1 MRFIHPVD
9 KVSITQH
16 FGENPQTYA
25 QFGLKG
31 HNGIDY
37 RTRFVDSPLGRR
49 YVLAPAA
56 GTIEEVGNQ
65 GTKGYGIY
73 CRIRHEDGSQ
83 STLGHFTKL
92 YVKLG
97 LLVKKGD
104 RIALSGNTGFSSGP
118 HIHWG
123 WRPKNLDSKNGFAG
137 YEDQEKMIGDEP
149 ECNIKCPKHCI

>member
-65 GTKGYGIY
+65 GTKGYG
-73 CRIRHEDGSQ
+73 
-83 STLGHFTKL
+83 FTKL

-149 ECNIKCPKHCI
+149 ECNKKCPKHCV

>member
-1 MRFIHPVD
+1 MRFIHPID
-9 KVSITQH
+9 KVYVTQR
-16 FGENPQTYA
+16 FGENPKVYA

-31 HNGIDY
+31 HNGLDY

-49 YVLAPAA
+49 YVVAPAA

-92 YVKLG
+92 YVSKG
-97 LLVKKGD
+97 QVVKKGEN
-104 RIALSGNTGFSSGP
+104 IALSGNTGFSSGP

-123 WRPKNLDSKNGFAG
+123 WRPKNWNANNGFAG
-137 YEDQEKMIGDEP
+137 YENQEGMIGEEP
-149 ECNIKCPKHCI
+149 ECNKACPKHCK